1 MINNDQNCSGSAV
14 PCPSCRA
21 TMLRLNLDGRLQN
34 SVALDLC
41 FVCQGIWFD
50 AHESAQITPGGIIDL
65 FRLIHEHREELR
77 QSLAGRLRCPR
88 CRDDL
93 QHSLDI
99 GKSGKFNYYR
109 CIQDHGRF
117 TPFAQLM
124 IEKGFVR
131 QLSPTEIKGIAA
143 HISTIHCN
151 GCGAPFD
158 IRTDAACPYCRSPIA
173 ILDPAAVEKAL
184 ANYQKTEIRRKECN
198 PLMVADALLTHPRQF
213 SSAQNGH
220 HPSSLIAIGMDAAW
234 TLFNE

>member
-1 MINNDQNCSGSAV
+1 
-14 PCPSCRA
+14 
-21 TMLRLNLDGRLQN
+21 MLRLSLDGRLQN
-34 SVALDLC
+34 AVALDLC

-50 AHESAQITPGGIIDL
+50 AHESAQITPGGVVDL
-65 FRLIHEHREELR
+65 FRLIHEHREDPR
-77 QSLAGRLRCPR
+77 QSLAGRLLCPR
-88 CRDDL
+88 CDNDL
-93 QHSLDI
+93 RHSLDI

-109 CIQDHGRF
+109 CTQAHGRF

-131 QLSPTEIKGIAA
+131 QLSPAEIQGIAA

-184 ANYQKTEIRRKECN
+184 ANYRDAEFKRAECN
-198 PLMVADALLTHPRQF
+198 PLVVADALLTHPRQF
-213 SSAQNGH
+213 SPAQDGSRAGN
-220 HPSSLIAIGMDAAW
+220 LIAIGMDAVW
-234 TLFNE
+234 TLLNE